1 MIGLATLKKSL
12 HVQATTSSMRLLA
25 TGVTEAAALTRL
37 IQPTRTSF
45 KTGEEK
51 LSSNFKS

>member
-1 MIGLATLKKSL
+1 MIGLTLLKKSL
-12 HVQATTSSMRLLA
+12 HTQATDSSMSLLA
-25 TGVTEAAALTRL
+25 TGVTTDKALSRL

-51 LSSNFKS
+51 LLSNFKG